1 MQRMG
6 RYLFKQACA
15 MRSDER
21 GAVAILFALMAV
33 ALVGMAMSAIDIARI
48 ERMRAG
54 MQVAADAAAAA
65 GAQLLGSADEQV
77 DPMVKAYLIANLPPD
92 QKNNPYNLTINPD
105 KKSLTINLQNEVSTT
120 LVGLL
125 NVNSVRIFVEST
137 GYAPVEVAGI
147 RPEDG
152 EEDAAKSKKISKRP
166 PARPQPPR
174 LSRGNSPGDMQAN
187 QEKIIEYLRSLE
199 KSGDPEVR
207 RLLEAFQR
215 LR

>member
-1 MQRMG
+1 
-6 RYLFKQACA
+6 
-15 MRSDER
+15 MRCDER
-21 GAVAILFALMAV
+21 GAVAILFALMAL
-33 ALVGMAMSAIDIARI
+33 ALTGMAMSAIDVARI

-92 QKNNPYNLTINPD
+92 QKNNPYNLTISPD
-105 KKSLTINLQNEVSTT
+105 RKSLTLNLQNEVSTT

-125 NVNSVRIFVEST
+125 DLNSVRVFVEST
-137 GYAPVEVAGI
+137 GYAPVEVAELP
-147 RPEDG
+147 PES
-152 EEDAAKSKKISKRP
+152 EEASAKSKKAPNKPPERPRP
-166 PARPQPPR
+166 PQ
-174 LSRGNSPGDMQAN
+174 LSRGNSRSDMQAN

-199 KSGDPEVR
+199 KNGDPEVR

-215 LR
+215 MR